1 MHFILILES
10 LSHRSR
16 FIPKNCGIST
26 GENSTGGISTNKE
39 NLGGISTSKISTGAN
54 IHQQDIH
61 RRKYPP
67 ARNPPAEYPP
77 ARTPPA
83 RNPPAQISTSKNS
96 TGRIS
101 TGGIQKKHRPSDAFF
116 IFRCRS
122 VFIRDLHYDK
132 IADLFY
138 AALLRIDGH
147 FFDLFASFQFF
158 VFS

>member
-39 NLGGISTSKISTGAN
+39 NLGGISTSKISTGG
-54 IHQQDIH
+54 ISTGE
-61 RRKYPP
+61 KS
-67 ARNPPAEYPP
+67 
-77 ARTPPA
+77 TSG
-83 RNPPAQISTSKNS
+83 ISTSKNS
-96 TGRIS
+96 TGEKS
-101 TGGIQKKHRPSDAFF
+101 TGANIHQQELHRQNIHRRNTKKASPKRCFF